1 LVDEINKY
9 KSYFDNKETKYIKID
24 NSVNKELEQKVIFLE
39 KLVKQKEYQIEQMR
53 NSLNDKDTLINEKD
67 MEIDLIN
74 NKLVELEQIAIHN
87 YNKY

>member
-1 LVDEINKY
+1 MVDEINKY